1 MKKIEGILYSTG
13 ESVSVEV
20 QDGIIREVRVTTSPV
35 QKKEDALY
43 LAPAFFDN
51 QINGYIG
58 TEFSDPLLTTEVM
71 LKIVKAL
78 QRVGVVSFLP
88 TVITASHTSLLR
100 SFRNLSAALE
110 HDEVAY
116 SVPGFHLEGPYIS
129 PVDGYRGAHSREH
142 VRLPDWDEFM
152 VLNEAAGG
160 RILQVTLAPE
170 VEGAEAFIR
179 KCVEHGVVVSLGH
192 HNGSAE
198 DIRRAVDAGAR
209 TVTHLGNGMANHIH
223 RFNNPL
229 WMQLA
234 DDRLMSSLILD
245 GFHLPPEMVTV
256 FYRAKGSGRII
267 LTSDMTMLAGM
278 PPGKYEWDGKE
289 VRLTDE
295 GIILLEKENCF
306 AGASL
311 PVHVGVGNMMRFTG
325 CSLKEAV
332 EMATKNPAGLY
343 GMKDRGGMEPGM
355 RADLILFTL
364 EKGKLNIRETFVAGK
379 SLSE

>member
-58 TEFSDPLLTTEVM
+58 TEFSDPQLTTEVM

-142 VRLPDWDEFM
+142 VRLPDWDEFIGPEDGDFGGSG
-152 VLNEAAGG
+152 LHRASGIRLSYLYAADPRELVGVIG
-160 RILQVTLAPE
+160 RI
-170 VEGAEAFIR
+170 EG
-179 KCVEHGVVVSLGH
+179 
-192 HNGSAE
+192 
-198 DIRRAVDAGAR
+198 
-209 TVTHLGNGMANHIH
+209 
-223 RFNNPL
+223 
-229 WMQLA
+229 
-234 DDRLMSSLILD
+234 DRLQRLRRRLAE
-245 GFHLPPEMVTV
+245 L
-256 FYRAKGSGRII
+256 
-267 LTSDMTMLAGM
+267 LTS
-278 PPGKYEWDGKE
+278 
-289 VRLTDE
+289 
-295 GIILLEKENCF
+295 
-306 AGASL
+306 
-311 PVHVGVGNMMRFTG
+311 
-325 CSLKEAV
+325 
-332 EMATKNPAGLY
+332 
-343 GMKDRGGMEPGM
+343 
-355 RADLILFTL
+355 
-364 EKGKLNIRETFVAGK
+364 
-379 SLSE
+379 